1 MKKSFSIII
10 IIIIVL
16 AATLLLLSTLVFK
29 KYEALSYFRKE
40 IASKEEDLQSQEE
53 YFQKL
58 QNISDKLKE
67 NIELVQKID
76 SALPS
81 NPEIPEL
88 LSFVQRSASQSG
100 LILGDINLGLM
111 AAGGNMK
118 KTKVHFTVTG
128 DYPHFRKF
136 LSLIENSSRLIEV
149 GSIYF
154 FYPEQGK
161 LFKFDLKI
169 TAYSY

>member
-10 IIIIVL
+10 IVL
-16 AATLLLLSTLVFK
+16 AAILLLLSTLVFK
-29 KYEALSYFRKE
+29 KYEALSYFREE
-40 IASKEEDLQSQEE
+40 IASKEKNLQSQEE

-58 QNISDKLKE
+58 QDISDKLQE
-67 NIELVQKID
+67 NIDLVQKID
-76 SALPS
+76 SALPP

-88 LSFVQRSASQSG
+88 LSFIQRSASQSG

-111 AAGGNMK
+111 ASEGNMK
-118 KTKVHFTVTG
+118 KTKINFLVTG
-128 DYPHFRKF
+128 NYPSFKKF

-154 FYPEQGK
+154 SYPEKGE

-169 TAYSY
+169 TAFSY

>member
-10 IIIIVL
+10 IVL
-16 AATLLLLSTLVFK
+16 AAILLLLSTLVFK
-29 KYEALSYFRKE
+29 KYETLNYLRKE
-40 IASKEEDLQSQEE
+40 IASKEKDLQLQEE

-58 QNISDKLKE
+58 QNISDRLQE
-67 NIELVQKID
+67 NIGLIQKID
-76 SALPS
+76 SALPP

-111 AAGGNMK
+111 AAEGNMK
-118 KTKVHFTVTG
+118 KTKINFIVTG
-128 DYPHFRKF
+128 DYPSFKKF
-136 LSLIENSSRLIEV
+136 LSLVENSSRLIEV

-154 FYPEQGK
+154 SYPEKGE

-169 TAYSY
+169 TAFSY